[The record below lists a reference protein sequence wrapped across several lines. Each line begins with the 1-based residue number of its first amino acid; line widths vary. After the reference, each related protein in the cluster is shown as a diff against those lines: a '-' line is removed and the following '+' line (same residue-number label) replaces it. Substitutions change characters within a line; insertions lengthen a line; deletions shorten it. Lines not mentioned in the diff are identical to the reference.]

1 MRIQLASDLHLE
13 LLAKQFPGETLIKH
27 AHMVDI
33 LILAGDIAR
42 ASDAV
47 ELFGDWPV
55 PVIYVAGNHELYHK
69 CYEDTFISLKER
81 TQGTSIRF
89 LERDVVDFG
98 GVRVLGCILWTDYLL
113 FGARLQHHA
122 MANAQRHLNDHRV
135 IRTATGDRFRPDDA
149 LREHEKARAWLQE
162 QLQQPYDGKTL
173 VVTHHG
179 AHPSSVHPR
188 YAGDITNAA
197 FVSDLT
203 ELVERAD
210 FWFHG
215 HVHDS
220 FDYAVGKCRVVANP
234 RGYARNPYS
243 AITPKALEFENASF
257 QPACVID
264 IY

>member
-27 AHMVDI
+27 AHMVDV
-33 LILAGDIAR
+33 LVLAGDITR

-47 ELFGDWPV
+47 ELFGAWPV
-55 PVIYVAGNHELYHK
+55 PVIYVAGNHEFYHE
-69 CYEDTFISLKER
+69 CYEDTFMRLKER
-81 TQGTSIRF
+81 TQDTSIRF
-89 LERDVVDFG
+89 LERDIVDFG
-98 GVRVLGCILWTDYLL
+98 GVRFLGCILWTDYLL
-113 FGARLQHHA
+113 FGAQLQRQA
-122 MANAQRHLNDHRV
+122 MKSAQRHLNDHRV
-135 IRTATGDRFRPDDA
+135 IRTAVGDRFRPEYA
-149 LREHEKARAWLQE
+149 LREHEKARAWLGE
-162 QLQQPYDGKTL
+162 QLQQPYDGKTV

-179 AHPSSVHPR
+179 VHPSSVHPR

-203 ELVERAD
+203 DLVERAD

-220 FDYAVGKCRVVANP
+220 FDYTVGKCRVVANP
-234 RGYARNPYS
+234 RGYARNRYS
-243 AITPKALEFENASF
+243 ATSPKALEFENASF
-257 QPACVID
+257 QHACVIN